1 MSINARSLITVGAFF
16 SLSLVGMS
24 RTFTGTAL
32 PAIRTTLVVTIL
44 QAGTL
49 TALLQLGFS
58 AAVFFGGPISDI
70 YKRSLILKMGCLL
83 MGIHLIFF
91 GHSEGF
97 WLALVSM
104 AFVGIGGGLIE
115 SSSNPLLVQLYPGRE
130 SSIMNLHHFFFAMGS
145 LAGPIIMGTLLANS
159 IPWQWGY
166 IGFGIFVLS
175 LCIFLPVKSVP
186 AHQNTRGFDVRQ
198 IERLMIDRTFLSLF
212 FVLFFNSGVQN
223 GICFWMVSFLK
234 ETRGLSIA
242 LASFSL
248 FLFFACAA
256 VGRLLASYVIT
267 RIHEAMYLPGLLS
280 LFLLSLLLAVLVPG
294 AWSIPFFALCG
305 FAHSG
310 ITPSLLGVVGRCYSE
325 IPGTAMGILATGA
338 GLGSVVVPWLMSL
351 VSQLTTLK
359 TGFLSLNFFIVIA
372 LLLMG
377 TQVRRLKQIIPSR
390 ALV

>member
-1 MSINARSLITVGAFF
+1 
-16 SLSLVGMS
+16 MS

-267 RIHEAMYLPGLLS
+267 RIQIGR
-280 LFLLSLLLAVLVPG
+280 
-294 AWSIPFFALCG
+294 
-305 FAHSG
+305 AH
-310 ITPSLLGVVGRCYSE
+310 V
-325 IPGTAMGILATGA
+325 
-338 GLGSVVVPWLMSL
+338 
-351 VSQLTTLK
+351 
-359 TGFLSLNFFIVIA
+359 
-372 LLLMG
+372 
-377 TQVRRLKQIIPSR
+377 
-390 ALV
+390 

>member
-1 MSINARSLITVGAFF
+1 
-16 SLSLVGMS
+16 
-24 RTFTGTAL
+24 
-32 PAIRTTLVVTIL
+32 
-44 QAGTL
+44 
-49 TALLQLGFS
+49 
-58 AAVFFGGPISDI
+58 
-70 YKRSLILKMGCLL
+70 MGCLL

-91 GHSEGF
+91 GLSEGF
-97 WLALVSM
+97 WLALVTI

-145 LAGPIIMGTLLANS
+145 LAGPIIMGALLANS

-166 IGFGIFVLS
+166 IGFGIFAPS
-175 LCIFLPVKSVP
+175 LCIFLPVQSVP

-256 VGRLLASYVIT
+256 AGRLLASYVIT
-267 RIHEAMYLPGLLS
+267 QIHEALYLLGLLS

-294 AWSIPFFALCG
+294 VWSIPFFALCG

-359 TGFLSLNFFIVIA
+359 TGFLSFNFFLVIA
-372 LLLMG
+372 LFLMG